1 MQFATPPVGLPMRA
15 LLVPLALA
23 LAACA
28 PRPALDAPRTDGAA
42 PPALVGQDA
51 GTDALLIGSHAVGGG
66 VVWASGTAGTV
77 LRTTDGGAT
86 WADVSVPGADTLQFR
101 DVHAFGPREA
111 VVLSIGGGAAS
122 RVYRT
127 DDGGASWR
135 QTFVNDEPD
144 GFFDCLGFWDERR
157 GLAFSDAVAGAFL
170 VVETDDGGRTWR
182 PLPDGALPPAQ
193 DGEGGFASSG
203 TCVATHGE
211 RTAWIAAGNA
221 RPARVLRTDDGGRSW
236 TSAPVPLDAG
246 EAAGATSVAFR
257 TAERGVALGG
267 DLGATDVVGR
277 TVARTADGGRSWTAG
292 GPLPFAGRRLRCG
305 VRPGHRRAR
314 RRRPGRGGALA
325 RRRRDVGARQR
336 RRLLGRHGLRA
347 DRLAR
352 RPRRARGAA
361 RPLTDGRPA
370 PDERGGAAH
379 KPRERRRTGA
389 APCLFPHPPCLNTG
403 RTRGPR

>member
-1 MQFATPPVGLPMRA
+1 MRA

-28 PRPALDAPRTDGAA
+28 PRPALDAPQADGAA
-42 PPALVGQDA
+42 PPALVGQGT
-51 GTDALLIGSHAVGGG
+51 GTDALLIGSHAVGSG
-66 VVWASGTAGTV
+66 VVWTSGTAGTV
-77 LRTTDGGAT
+77 LRTTDGGET
-86 WADVSVPGADTLQFR
+86 WQDVSVPGADTLQFR

-157 GLAFSDAVAGAFL
+157 GLAFSDAVGGAFL

-182 PLPDGALPPAQ
+182 RLPGLPPAQ

-236 TSAPVPLDAG
+236 TSTAVPLDAG

-267 DLGATDVVGR
+267 DLGAPDVVGR

-292 GPLPFAGRRLRCG
+292 GPLPF
-305 VRPGHRRAR
+305 PGAAYGAAYV
-314 RRRPGRGGALA
+314 PGTGALVA
-325 RRRRDVGARQR
+325 VG
-336 RRLLGRHGLRA
+336 
-347 DRLAR
+347 
-352 RPRRARGAA
+352 P
-361 RPLTDGRPA
+361 
-370 PDERGGAAH
+370 GGAALS
-379 KPRERRRTGA
+379 RDDGATWALVSGDAFWGATASERTAWLVG
-389 APCLFPHPPCLNTG
+389 PSG
-403 RTRGPR
+403 RVARLDL